1 MSTTIIFKGGSSES
15 VKSGLVVQ
23 RDSLRSPELFCDV
36 IEGATLCLWKAKQ
49 GEGEGEHSH
58 GHKEE
63 VDVRTA
69 EFLFGQQTNAQILLL
84 LLLLLGAVV
93 QNNSNITPHLVLKHD

>member
-1 MSTTIIFKGGSSES
+1 M
-15 VKSGLVVQ
+15 Q
-23 RDSLRSPELFCDV
+23 RDSLRSPELLCDV

-69 EFLFGQQTNAQILLL
+69 EFLFGQQTNTQILLL
-84 LLLLLGAVV
+84 LLLSGVVV
-93 QNNSNITPHLVLKHD
+93 QNNSNITPHLVLKRY